1 MISVNQAL
9 SLILSTEITSK
20 SKTLPITEAFNK
32 TLAVNIHSPIDMPP
46 FRQSAMDGYAVK
58 LSDSDSESF
67 LIKGEIKAGDSIDYN
82 LQPGEGVR
90 IFTGARV
97 PDDADCII
105 IQEDTI
111 KIDNRIKVNKTY
123 KKGQNIRPIGEQIK
137 AKELALE
144 KGSLLTPASIGFLAG
159 LGISEVHVYTPPSV
173 AIIVTG
179 NELVT
184 VGSKLTDGKVY
195 ESNSIQLQAA
205 LKNEGIEQITHYKV
219 EDEYSST
226 VNTIINALEYND
238 LILISGGISVG
249 DYDFVGKALE
259 ELKTQEIFYKVK
271 QKPGKPLFY
280 GINQS
285 KHIFALPGNP
295 ASSLTCFYMYV
306 IPLIHRLSGR
316 KKIGLQKDTARLKE
330 DLIKQ
335 GDRAQFF
342 KAYVHNR
349 SCQILGGQ
357 NSSMLNTF
365 SLANALAYLPED
377 KSELKEGEDIE
388 VYIIN

>member
-1 MISVNQAL
+1 MISVTEAL

-20 SKTLPITEAFNK
+20 SKTLPIAESCNK
-32 TLAVNIHSPIDMPP
+32 TLAEHIHSPINMPP

-58 LSDSDSESF
+58 LGDPDSESF
-67 LIKGEIKAGDSIDYN
+67 LIKGEIKAGDHTDYD

-97 PDDADCII
+97 PDDADSVI

-111 KIDNRIKVNKTY
+111 KFENKIKVSRTHI
-123 KKGQNIRPIGEQIK
+123 KGQNIRPIGEQIK
-137 AKELALE
+137 TKELALE
-144 KGSLLTPASIGFLAG
+144 KGSLLTPAAIGFLAG
-159 LGISEVHVYTPPSV
+159 LGLSELKVYTPPTV
-173 AIIVTG
+173 GVIVTG
-179 NELVT
+179 NELVPL
-184 VGSKLTDGKVY
+184 GSKLTDGKVY

-205 LKNEGIEQITHYKV
+205 LKNEGVEQITHYKV
-219 EDEYSST
+219 EDEYAST
-226 VNTIINALEYND
+226 VNTIINAIEHND

-249 DYDFVGKALE
+249 DYDFVEKALK
-259 ELKTQEIFYKVK
+259 ELKTEEVFYKVK

-306 IPLIHRLSGR
+306 TPLIHRLSGR
-316 KKIGLQKDTARLKE
+316 KKIGLQKDNAKLTK
-330 DLIKQ
+330 DLIKK

-342 KAYVHNR
+342 KAHVYNHK
-349 SCQILGGQ
+349 CEILGGQ

-365 SLANALAYLPED
+365 SLANALAYLPEEQ
-377 KSELKEGEDIE
+377 SELKAGENIE
-388 VYIIN
+388 VYLIN